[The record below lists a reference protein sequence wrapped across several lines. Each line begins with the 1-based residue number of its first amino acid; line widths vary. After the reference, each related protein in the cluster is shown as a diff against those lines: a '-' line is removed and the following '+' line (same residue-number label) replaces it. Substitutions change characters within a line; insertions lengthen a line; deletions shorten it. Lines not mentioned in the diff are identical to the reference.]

1 MYPHPNVQNDPR
13 EMRVVGELE
22 GGRASRSVRGGVVCV
37 CVCVCEV
44 LSCVQLFVILWTVAH
59 QAPLFME
66 FFRQEYLDRN
76 LGSCTAGR
84 FFTI

>member
-1 MYPHPNVQNDPR
+1 MYRMTPERCGLWGSWKEEEPAEVC
-13 EMRVVGELE
+13 VVGL
-22 GGRASRSVRGGVVCV
+22 CV